1 MASPLER
8 ARRTLLGAHDL
19 RIDTEQLQ
27 PTCVAVASNGAFA
40 LVGCTDGS
48 VRLAAL
54 GSARAA
60 HQLAFLGQLV
70 SRGLNN
76 SLLVTISI
84 ADDCRHA
91 FAGAQKG
98 ATEALAWDFSAAP
111 VAGGAHEIVDATRQE
126 SRSDSKL
133 RGFVACARAAPCDY
147 RLLWCVPGG
156 VQTGSTRLQDQV
168 CLMWSSRFEDSLVA
182 SHPFVSALTRYALP
196 PLPNLPEPVPSSSPR
211 PSKRTVQSRPENSTR
226 APGFGAATIARESVF
241 GSRQNSP
248 RATQNPTL
256 PPRAPPS
263 TPERNSTPTQTTSA
277 FPRNPRPPHS
287 LARISERIRAL
298 VHRPPVGIHPS

>member
-60 HQLAFLGQLV
+60 HKLSFLGQLV

-133 RGFVACARAAPCDY
+133 RGFVACARAAP
-147 RLLWCVPGG
+147 
-156 VQTGSTRLQDQV
+156 
-168 CLMWSSRFEDSLVA
+168 
-182 SHPFVSALTRYALP
+182 
-196 PLPNLPEPVPSSSPR
+196 
-211 PSKRTVQSRPENSTR
+211 
-226 APGFGAATIARESVF
+226 
-241 GSRQNSP
+241 
-248 RATQNPTL
+248 
-256 PPRAPPS
+256 
-263 TPERNSTPTQTTSA
+263 
-277 FPRNPRPPHS
+277 
-287 LARISERIRAL
+287 
-298 VHRPPVGIHPS
+298 